1 MVHQNDNSGVD
12 TASTPATNK
21 VWFITGASRGFG
33 RVWSDAALKRGDKVA
48 ATARSLAS
56 IAWLKEKYG
65 ANVLTLELDV
75 TNTDQV
81 KAVVAQAHAHF
92 GRLDIV
98 LNNAGYSLV
107 GTIEEASADDVRALY
122 ETNIFGTLAVIQA
135 ALPLLREQGE
145 GHILGTSSGLGHV
158 TMPVIGYYCSSKW
171 AFEAI
176 HESLAAEIRPFG
188 IKVTIIE
195 PGAYA
200 TEFGS
205 QESLKFAAGLD
216 IYADFKE
223 QFFGRLRGMERG
235 DPEATP
241 EAIFKVVDSE
251 NPPLRFNLGSH
262 NLPWVRATYAER
274 LATWE
279 AWDVVSRAAQ
289 GESK

>member
-1 MVHQNDNSGVD
+1 MTDQKDNSK
-12 TASTPATNK
+12 ANK

-33 RVWSDAALKRGDKVA
+33 RVWADAALKRGDKVA
-48 ATARSLAS
+48 ATARKLES
-56 IAWLKEKYG
+56 IAGLKEKYG
-65 ANVLTLELDV
+65 ENVLTLELDV
-75 TNTDQV
+75 TNAAQV
-81 KAVVAQAHAHF
+81 KEVVEQAHKHF

-107 GTIEEASADDVRALY
+107 GNIEEAGADDIRALY
-122 ETNIFGTLAVIQA
+122 ETNVLGPVAVIQA
-135 ALPLLREQGE
+135 ALPLLRKQGG

-158 TMPVIGYYCSSKW
+158 TLPVIGYYCSSKW

-176 HESLAAEIRPFG
+176 HESLAAEIKPFG

-205 QESLKFAAGLD
+205 QESLKFSPGMD
-216 IYADFKE
+216 IYADMKAQLFE
-223 QFFGRLRGMERG
+223 RMRGMKRG

-241 EAIFKVVDSE
+241 QALFQIVDAE
-251 NPPLRFNLGSH
+251 NPPLRFNLGSQ
-262 NLPWVRATYAER
+262 NLPWVRAAYEER

-279 AWDVVSRAAQ
+279 AWQEVSASAQ
-289 GESK
+289 GEPK

>member
-1 MVHQNDNSGVD
+1 MEHKKENVS
-12 TASTPATNK
+12 SK
-21 VWFITGASRGFG
+21 VWFITGTSRGFG
-33 RVWSDAALKRGDKVA
+33 RVWADAALKRGDKVA
-48 ATARSLAS
+48 ATARNLAG
-56 IAWLKEKYG
+56 IADLKEKYG

-75 TNTDQV
+75 TNPEQAK
-81 KAVVAQAHAHF
+81 KAVEQAHSHF

-107 GTIEEASADDVRALY
+107 GTIEEAGADDIRALY
-122 ETNIFGTLAVIQA
+122 ETNVIGPVSVIQA
-135 ALPLLREQGE
+135 ALPLLRKQGS

-176 HESLAAEIRPFG
+176 HESLAIEVKPFG

-205 QESLKFAAGLD
+205 PESLKFAAGLD
-216 IYADFKE
+216 IYADTKAQLFEGLKN
-223 QFFGRLRGMERG
+223 MERG
-235 DPEATP
+235 NPDATP
-241 EAIFKVVDSE
+241 QALFQIVDAE
-251 NPPLRFNLGSH
+251 NPPLRFNLGSQ
-262 NLPWVRATYAER
+262 NLPWVRSAYAER

-279 AWDVVSRAAQ
+279 AWESVSNSAQ
-289 GESK
+289 GKSN

>member
-1 MVHQNDNSGVD
+1 MTDQKDNSK
-12 TASTPATNK
+12 ANK

-33 RVWSDAALKRGDKVA
+33 RVWADAALKRGDKVA
-48 ATARSLAS
+48 ATARKLES
-56 IAWLKEKYG
+56 IAGLKEKYG
-65 ANVLTLELDV
+65 ENVLTLELDV
-75 TNTDQV
+75 TNAAQV
-81 KAVVAQAHAHF
+81 KEVVEQAHKHF

-107 GTIEEASADDVRALY
+107 GNIEEAGADDIRALY
-122 ETNIFGTLAVIQA
+122 ETNVLGPVAVIQA
-135 ALPLLREQGE
+135 ALPLLRKQGG

-158 TMPVIGYYCSSKW
+158 TLPVIGYYCSSKW

-176 HESLAAEIRPFG
+176 HESLAAEIKPFG

-205 QESLKFAAGLD
+205 QESLKFSPGMD
-216 IYADFKE
+216 IYADMKAQLFE
-223 QFFGRLRGMERG
+223 RMRGMKRG

-241 EAIFKVVDSE
+241 QALFQVVDAE
-251 NPPLRFNLGSH
+251 NPPLRFNLGSQ
-262 NLPWVRATYAER
+262 NLPWVRAAYEER

-279 AWDVVSRAAQ
+279 AWQEVSASAQ
-289 GESK
+289 GEPK

>member
-1 MVHQNDNSGVD
+1 MVRTND
-12 TASTPATNK
+12 NK

-33 RVWSDAALKRGDKVA
+33 RVWAEAALQRGDKVA
-48 ATARSLAS
+48 ATARKLES
-56 IAWLKEKYG
+56 IAGLKEKYG
-65 ANVLTLELDV
+65 ENVLTLELDV
-75 TNTDQV
+75 TNAEQAT
-81 KAVVAQAHAHF
+81 AAVAQAHAHF

-122 ETNIFGTLAVIQA
+122 ETNIFGTLTVIKA
-135 ALPLLREQGE
+135 ALPLLREQGY
-145 GHILGTSSGLGHV
+145 GHILGVSSGLGHV

-176 HESLAAEIRPFG
+176 HESLAAEVKPFG

-205 QESLKFAAGLD
+205 QESLKFAGGLD
-216 IYADFKE
+216 IYTDFKTS
-223 QFFGRLRGMERG
+223 FFERLRNSERG
-235 DPEATP
+235 NPDATP
-241 EAIFKVVDSE
+241 QALFKVVDAE

-262 NLPWVRATYAER
+262 NLPWVRAAYADR

-279 AWDVVSRAAQ
+279 AWDAISQSAQ
-289 GESK
+289 GVSK